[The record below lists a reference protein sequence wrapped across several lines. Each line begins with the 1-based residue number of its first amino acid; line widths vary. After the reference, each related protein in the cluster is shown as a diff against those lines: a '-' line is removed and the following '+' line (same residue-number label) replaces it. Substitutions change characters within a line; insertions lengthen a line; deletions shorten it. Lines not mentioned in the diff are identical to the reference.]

1 MNIKWNFLL
10 LALLAVASISW
21 IGISIAE
28 QSIAGVIISILALFI
43 IMGYG
48 FSLKRKMRQKGKL

>member
-28 QSIAGVIISILALFI
+28 QSIAGVIISIFALFI

-48 FSLKRKMRQKGKL
+48 FTLKKKMRKKGKL